1 MRCLRDCDPLTVYTA
16 NLDPVSRSQFSPGL
30 RFPPVW
36 DFPLVQLRMRDGCG
50 RLSTQLAWSEIWM
63 LPQSELSPWSEV
75 FSLDI
80 SLLLLETLNVL
91 RIYLYQIFTVLI
103 LTELPKLYSVK
114 QINKQIVCIIY
125 AILCFVNSLGIRS
138 HSPNPQAN
146 KVSLGR
152 TYVFVYICFCLH
164 LIVK

>member
-1 MRCLRDCDPLTVYTA
+1 MQRCDNVVSA
-16 NLDPVSRSQFSPGL
+16 PVSRSQLSPGL
-30 RFPPVW
+30 RFPLSPIAHAW
-36 DFPLVQLRMRDGCG
+36 RMRKTEHAAS
-50 RLSTQLAWSEIWM
+50 LIWM
-63 LPQSELSPWSEV
+63 FPQSELSPWSDEV
-75 FSLDI
+75 FSLDMF
-80 SLLLLETLNVL
+80 LLLLETLNVL
-91 RIYLYQIFTVLI
+91 RIYLYQIVTVLI

-125 AILCFVNSLGIRS
+125 AILCFVNSLGIWS
-138 HSPNPQAN
+138 HSTNPQGN